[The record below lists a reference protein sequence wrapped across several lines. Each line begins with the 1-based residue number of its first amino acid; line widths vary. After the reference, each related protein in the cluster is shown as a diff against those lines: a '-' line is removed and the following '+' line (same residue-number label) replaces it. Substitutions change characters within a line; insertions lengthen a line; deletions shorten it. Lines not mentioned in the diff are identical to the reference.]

1 MGDRLELTLVPTDPS
16 RPEADALLWEYFDE
30 MVSRYQ
36 HRPATPD
43 EVRGAMVEDPSDDLF
58 GTSGVFII
66 AYRHSDALGCL
77 GLRFRPDLVGQVTR
91 MFVVERERGRGVG
104 RALLSEVETIARRLG
119 FARLEL
125 DTRDD
130 LVEARRLYVRSG
142 FREVP
147 AFNAGPYA
155 EHWFAKSLT

>member
-1 MGDRLELTLVPTDPS
+1 VAERLELTLVPTDP
-16 RPEADALLWEYFDE
+16 RLPEGNALLCEYFDE
-30 MVSRYQ
+30 MVRRYQ

-58 GTSGVFII
+58 GASGVFLI
-66 AYRHSDALGCL
+66 AYRHSDPVGCV
-77 GLRFRPDLVGQVTR
+77 GLRFRPDRVGEVTR
-91 MFVVERERGRGVG
+91 MFVVELERRRGVG
-104 RALLSEVETIARRLG
+104 RALLSEVEGIARRLG

-130 LVEARRLYVRSG
+130 LVEARHLYLRSG

-147 AFNAGPYA
+147 AFNAEPYA